1 MLNKAFISA
10 LTDLSSLEFGQF
22 ARQVEKILLSAIQ
35 NNISNAVAVQVTS
48 FSSNNKGA
56 STIAI
61 VNITVIDDVK
71 IFPIV
76 DALEVRSAVESGI
89 SSGKLTPLKISQI
102 YVTG

>member
-10 LTDLSSLEFGQF
+10 LNDLSSLEFGQL
-22 ARQVEKILLSAIQ
+22 ARQVEKMLLSTIQ
-35 NNISNAVAVQVTS
+35 KNISNAVTVQVIS

-61 VNITVIDDVK
+61 VNIIVIDDIK
-71 IFPIV
+71 TFSAV
-76 DALEVRSAVESGI
+76 DAVEVRSAVESGI
-89 SSGKLTPLKISQI
+89 SSGKLISLKISQI